1 MRPNFA
7 HFFAQIYCLL
17 FLWFPIIQF
26 SDEKKHLVVG
36 DSKNKWINNILKIDK
51 LIEDRDAAK

>member
-1 MRPNFA
+1 MRPNFT

-26 SDEKKHLVVG
+26 SEKNIVVG
-36 DSKNKWINNILKIDK
+36 DSKKTWINNKKKIDK
-51 LIEDRDAAK
+51 LVEDRDAAK